1 MDLAKLIPVERFYD
15 HGLPAPPGDAGTDPK
30 LIKAYEELV
39 KGRSKTL
46 HGGDEIPLKQVDGA
60 PPVSLK
66 CLVSSGLPEGGAE
79 AAGGSVACKEHAAH
93 PADLSDNAR
102 SLGFILRF
110 GEFKFLDLGD
120 LTWNGE
126 HALVCPK
133 DRIGKVD
140 VFQVTHHG
148 NDSSNNPLVIQAAS
162 PRVAV
167 MPNGPRK
174 GGAKAVHAILEAQK
188 VETFQLHRNVDTKD
202 SDNAPP
208 DHIANLAEKCEGE
221 PVSIRVSPDAKGYSV
236 KVGRS
241 GLEKSYSTR

>member
-1 MDLAKLIPVERFYD
+1 MLF
-15 HGLPAPPGDAGTDPK
+15 
-30 LIKAYEELV
+30 
-39 KGRSKTL
+39 RS
-46 HGGDEIPLKQVDGA
+46 DV
-60 PPVSLK
+60 
-66 CLVSSGLPEGGAE
+66 EGGAA

-93 PADLSDNAR
+93 PADLSDNGR

-126 HALVCPK
+126 HALVCPQ

-140 VFQVTHHG
+140 VYQVTHHG
-148 NDSSNNPLVIQAAS
+148 NDSSNNPLVLQAAS
-162 PRVAV
+162 PQVAV
-167 MPNGPRK
+167 MPNGPHK
-174 GGAKAVHAILEAQK
+174 GGARSVHALLAAQK
-188 VETFQLHRNVDTKD
+188 IETFQLHKNVDTKD

-221 PVSIRVSPDAKGYSV
+221 PVSIRVGPDAKGYSV

-241 GLEKSYSTR
+241 GLEKTYSTK